1 MSKIVSLLSGLESQ
15 FQAAMV
21 PLPRSAS
28 RHQRAFGDLIVSMRL
43 RDGATVLEDLRQEG
57 CLKARFPRPVD
68 WTETVLLNTSGGI
81 AGGDR
86 LSSTLAVRAG
96 ARATF
101 AAQAAERF
109 YRAVSE
115 DAPSRVRTSL
125 SVGPG
130 ASAEWLPQETILFDR
145 CAVDRVLDVEMAPD
159 AWFLGVETL
168 VFGRQAM
175 GEQVRSATL
184 SDTIRIRR
192 GGELLLHDAIRLRGD
207 VASRL
212 DRQAIGGGGRAV
224 ATLVHVARDAEARL
238 DGVRG
243 ALAGF
248 EAGAS
253 AWRGMLLARIVA
265 PDGACLRAA
274 IVASLATFRGGRSL
288 PRVWMC

>member
-1 MSKIVSLLSGLESQ
+1 
-15 FQAAMV
+15 
-21 PLPRSAS
+21 
-28 RHQRAFGDLIVSMRL
+28 MRL
-43 RDGATVLEDLRQEG
+43 RGGATVLEDLRQEG

-86 LSSTLAVRAG
+86 LTSTLAVRAG
-96 ARATF
+96 ARGTF

-125 SVGPG
+125 AVGAG

-145 CAVDRVLDVEMAPD
+145 CAVDRVLDVDLAPD
-159 AWFLGVETL
+159 AWFLGVESL
-168 VFGRQAM
+168 VFGRRAM
-175 GEQVRSATL
+175 GEQVRTARL

-192 GGELLLHDAIRLRGD
+192 GGELLLHDAIRLHGE

-212 DRQAIGGGGRAV
+212 DRPAIGGGARAV
-224 ATLVHVARDAEARL
+224 ATLVHVASDAEARV
-238 DGVRG
+238 DGVRA

-248 EAGAS
+248 EAQTFEAGVS
-253 AWRGMLLARIVA
+253 AWRGMLLARILA

-274 IVASLATFRGGRSL
+274 IVASLAALRGGRSL